1 MRALD
6 DALAAFDALGG
17 DVVIK
22 PLFGSEGR
30 GIVRVSDPDLAYRTC
45 RALELTRSVFYLQE
59 FVPHGGRDIRA
70 FVVGGRLVAAMTGGP
85 PAGRPTCRRAPGRSR
100 SRCPRELERLSVRA
114 ASLLEADYAGV
125 DLLCAD
131 DGRVLVIEV
140 NGIPGWRG
148 LQQTTDIDVAGVIAD
163 HAIAT
168 VERGVP
174 VGTAP

>member
-1 MRALD
+1 M
-6 DALAAFDALGG
+6 
-17 DVVIK
+17 VIK

-70 FVVGGRLVAAMTGGP
+70 FVVGGRLRGRDDP
-85 PAGRPTCRRAPGRSR
+85 PGRRLEDQRVAGRPDGARRPVRRARAPER
-100 SRCPRELERLSVRA
+100 PRRRR
-114 ASLLEADYAGV
+114 LLEADYAGV
-125 DLLCAD
+125 DLLRAD

-148 LQQTTDIDVAGVIAD
+148 LQQTTDVDVAGERSPSTRSPA
-163 HAIAT
+163 
-168 VERGVP
+168 VERGRAGRHRAVSR
-174 VGTAP
+174 AADA